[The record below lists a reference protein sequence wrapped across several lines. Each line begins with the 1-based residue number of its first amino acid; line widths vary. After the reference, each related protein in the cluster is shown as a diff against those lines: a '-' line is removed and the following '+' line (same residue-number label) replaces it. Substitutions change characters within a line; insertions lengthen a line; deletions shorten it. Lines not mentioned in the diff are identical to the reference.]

1 MIFSGREEPLIQ
13 GKTECLPVERY
24 SLRRYHSFFHH
35 RLRIRNSLSTPAFD
49 EPCHR
54 HLIFYRI
61 MDAFEWTQRNAK
73 CLVISPIT
81 LSTRSGFEASQ
92 QTRDSRKRY
101 RLSWKALNINCY
113 SALDTK
119 TSLGCIALR
128 TMSYHHRISLDIM
141 KTFLLKYGRGEPC
154 E

>member
-1 MIFSGREEPLIQ
+1 MIFSGREELLIQ
-13 GKTECLPVERY
+13 GKIECLPVERY

-49 EPCHR
+49 EPCRR
-54 HLIFYRI
+54 HLVFYRM

-81 LSTRSGFEASQ
+81 LSTRSGSETSQ

-101 RLSWKALNINCY
+101 SLSWKALNIDSY
-113 SALDTK
+113 SALGTG
-119 TSLGCIALR
+119 TSLACIALR
-128 TMSYHHRISLDIM
+128 TMSYNHCISLDVI
-141 KTFLLKYGRGEPC
+141 KTF
-154 E
+154 